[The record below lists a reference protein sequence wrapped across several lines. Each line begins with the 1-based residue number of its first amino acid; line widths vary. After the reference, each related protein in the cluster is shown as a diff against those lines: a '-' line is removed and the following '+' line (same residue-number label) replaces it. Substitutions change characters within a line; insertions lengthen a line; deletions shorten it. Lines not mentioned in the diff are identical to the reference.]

1 MLLMAANA
9 NAADGYVGIDFQS
22 NALGVSTKAVA
33 LTFTPV
39 DKDYYGLQSQNF
51 PSIYLG
57 ANLTE
62 NLAIEGSYSYIST
75 DKTNNNTGLI
85 LVSNNASIISNSKI
99 KIHNIGLDLKPQ
111 ISFNDLKIFAIFGMN
126 ILDATLSERLY
137 ATGFDSN
144 VKQQYTT
151 GLGYS
156 IGTGVE
162 YKFIKNLSLRAQV
175 KYTKTNLTFDN
186 SYALA
191 SIDNILAVSAGLK
204 YSF

>member
-1 MLLMAANA
+1 MAANA

-22 NALGVSTKAVA
+22 NTLGVSTKAVA
-33 LTFTPV
+33 LSNTTVTPV

-57 ANLTE
+57 ANLTN

-85 LVSNNASIISNSKI
+85 VIANNARVSSNSKI
-99 KIHNIGLDLKPQ
+99 QIHNIGLDLKPQ
-111 ISFNDLKIFAIFGMN
+111 ISFNDFKMFAIFGIN
-126 ILDATLSERLY
+126 ILDATVSERLY

-144 VKQQYTT
+144 AKQSTT

-156 IGTGVE
+156 IGTGAE